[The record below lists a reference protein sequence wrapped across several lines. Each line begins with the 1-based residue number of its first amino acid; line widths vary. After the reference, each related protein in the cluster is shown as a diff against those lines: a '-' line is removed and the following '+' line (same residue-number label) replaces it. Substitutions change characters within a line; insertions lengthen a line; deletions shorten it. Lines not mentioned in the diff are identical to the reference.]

1 MPAGAR
7 EAPNLSKIIKPA
19 VTGTSADLKPVRVF
33 DYDRLEEEADR
44 IIESARKEAERIIEE
59 AKGKSEC
66 FFDEKK
72 DEITKL
78 TEDALAKANEEGFKS
93 GHEEGMKAGYSKA
106 SEDVAKRSETLIETI
121 SKILYH
127 LEREKDIFEK
137 RVVGELLELSFGIAR
152 AVVKGAVE
160 LSPDVVRE
168 NVSSAIEMV
177 LDKNSLEVLISP
189 EDLKLVEEFI
199 PELKHRFKDLGVVE
213 LSADKEMAPGGC
225 RVTAAECPHPGR
237 SGTAERRAEV
247 AT

>member
-1 MPAGAR
+1 M
-7 EAPNLSKIIKPA
+7 SKIIKPA

-93 GHEEGMKAGYSKA
+93 GHEEGMKAGYNKA
-106 SEDVAKRSETLIETI
+106 SEDVAKQSETLIETI

-152 AVVKGAVE
+152 AV
-160 LSPDVVRE
+160 SRQ
-168 NVSSAIEMV
+168 
-177 LDKNSLEVLISP
+177 
-189 EDLKLVEEFI
+189 
-199 PELKHRFKDLGVVE
+199 
-213 LSADKEMAPGGC
+213 MAPAPRCVGPIPAKWPN
-225 RVTAAECPHPGR
+225 RAPAVVSTSPSIS
-237 SGTAERRAEV
+237 SGSQARRA
-247 AT
+247 AGRDHIYRAPQHRLRRSC